1 MRADICTMESASKM
15 SFKERIQ
22 GRAVASSHRRR
33 GDLEPERILFTPPCL
48 ETFQNR

>member
-33 GDLEPERILFTPPCL
+33 GDLEPERILFML